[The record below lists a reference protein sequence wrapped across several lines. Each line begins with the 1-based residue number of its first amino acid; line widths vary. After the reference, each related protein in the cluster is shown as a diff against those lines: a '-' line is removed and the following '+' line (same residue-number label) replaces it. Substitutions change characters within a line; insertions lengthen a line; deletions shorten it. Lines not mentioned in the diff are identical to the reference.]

1 VIRTIRG
8 FLLLAAGAALF
19 AVACRGTHP
28 KPVFAYD
35 HKATFADLK
44 TWAWYDDPTFKIP
57 HGDSI
62 IDGAFLDGHIRSA
75 IEDALRKKGYEKVN
89 PTNATMLVAYHTGD
103 TGVGEHDE
111 FGNYEWWSGYV
122 VATNWEKE
130 RTVTIDIRNGTR
142 KLVWRGQIARL
153 EGSNPEGVA
162 KELNREVA
170 TLLSH
175 FPPAS

>member
-1 VIRTIRG
+1 MIRTIRRL
-8 FLLLAAGAALF
+8 LLLAAGAALF
-19 AVACRGTHP
+19 AVACQGTHP

-44 TWAWYDDPTFKIP
+44 TWAWYDDPTFKVP

-75 IEDALRKKGYEKVN
+75 IEDALRKKGYDKVN
-89 PTNATMLVAYHTGD
+89 PTNASMLVAYHTGD

-130 RTVTIDIRNGTR
+130 RTVTIDIRNATR

-175 FPPAS
+175 FPPTS

>member
-1 VIRTIRG
+1 MIRTIRG
-8 FLLLAAGAALF
+8 SLLLAAAAAVF
-19 AVACRGTHP
+19 ALACGGTLP
-28 KPVFAYD
+28 KPVFAYY

-44 TWAWYDDPTFKIP
+44 TWDWYDDPTFKMP

-62 IDGAFLDGHIRSA
+62 IDGAFLDGHIREG
-75 IEDALRKKGYEKVN
+75 IDNALRHKGYDKVS
-89 PTNATMLVAYHTGD
+89 PTNAMMLVSYHTGD

-130 RTVTIDIRNGTR
+130 RTITIDIRNSTK
-142 KLVWRGQIARL
+142 KLIWRGQIARL
-153 EGSNPEGVA
+153 EGSNPDAVA
-162 KELNREVA
+162 RELNREIG

>member
-8 FLLLAAGAALF
+8 SLLAAAAAALI
-19 AVACRGTHP
+19 AVACANTHP

-35 HKATFADLK
+35 HSVHFGNLKA
-44 TWAWYDDPTFKIP
+44 WAWYDDPTFKIP

-75 IEDALRKKGYEKVN
+75 IDDALRHKGYDKVAEQ
-89 PTNATMLVAYHTGD
+89 NATMLVGYHTGD
-103 TGVGEHDE
+103 IGVGEHDE

-130 RTVTIDIRNGTR
+130 RTITVDIRSSTK
-142 KLVWRGQIARL
+142 KLIWRGQVARL
-153 EGSNPEGVA
+153 EGQNPDAVA
-162 KELNREVA
+162 RELNREIGL
-170 TLLSH
+170 LLSH
-175 FPPAS
+175 FPPT

>member
-1 VIRTIRG
+1 VTRTIRG
-8 FLLLAAGAALF
+8 LLVLAAVAVLCAGA
-19 AVACRGTHP
+19 CQGTHP

-35 HKATFADLK
+35 HTATFTDLK
-44 TWAWYDDPTFKIP
+44 MWAWYDDPTFKIP

-75 IEDALRKKGYEKVN
+75 IDAALRHKGYEKVN
-89 PTNATMLVAYHTGD
+89 PDHASMLVGYHTGD

-111 FGNYEWWSGYV
+111 FGNYEWWTGYV

-130 RTVTIDIRNGTR
+130 RTVTIDIRNSA
-142 KLVWRGQIARL
+142 KKVIWRGQIARL
-153 EGSNPEGVA
+153 EGSNPDAVGR
-162 KELNREVA
+162 ELNREVA

-175 FPPAS
+175 FPPSP